1 MITVHP
7 EVSRAPL
14 WLKFIWL
21 VVSLQAQPTRTQ
33 RLDHKYHTSIFYDD
47 HDVHLLQEADQTR
60 TVAPQATP
68 QPV

>member
-21 VVSLQAQPTRTQ
+21 VVSLQAQPTR
-33 RLDHKYHTSIFYDD
+33 LDHKYRTSIFYDD

-60 TVAPQATP
+60 TVAPQATA
-68 QPV
+68 QLV